1 MGPEILVYF
10 VAALGLAAFLRLC
23 IHSARQATRVYA
35 LPTLLASTAAALALS
50 NSVPAAHFAIW
61 FLLYFVPC
69 AAVFT
74 GLAVLIRWVVGA
86 TSKWRKT
93 DAGRDAV

>member
-10 VAALGLAAFLRLC
+10 VAALGLATFLRLC

-35 LPTLLASTAAALALS
+35 LPTLLASTAAALVLS

-69 AAVFT
+69 ATVFA

-86 TSKWRKT
+86 NSKLRKT